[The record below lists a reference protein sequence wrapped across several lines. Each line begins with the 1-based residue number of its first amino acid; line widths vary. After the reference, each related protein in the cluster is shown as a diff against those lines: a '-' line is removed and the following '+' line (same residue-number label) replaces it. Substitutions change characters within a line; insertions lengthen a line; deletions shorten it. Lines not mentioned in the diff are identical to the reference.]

1 MHKEEIADLLEDKH
15 HILLNWLERQADEKW
30 TSGPENKW
38 TTGQHALHLLKSI
51 KPLNDV
57 LSMPRFL
64 FKYTLGTTT
73 AAIRDYETIVST
85 YLEELEAFKKNATK
99 PPKILKVPE
108 IHDKR
113 YILTR
118 LQVESKKLQYKIRRI
133 SDRNLDTLVLP
144 HPILGKM
151 PIREILMWTAYH
163 VEYHTQK
170 LQENYDFP

>member
-1 MHKEEIADLLEDKH
+1 MHKDEIADLLEEKYH
-15 HILLNWLERQADEKW
+15 RLLNWLEEQDNAKW
-30 TSGPENKW
+30 ICGPENKW
-38 TTGQHALHLLKSI
+38 TSGQHALHLLKSV

-73 AAIRDYETIVST
+73 AEIRDYDTVVSR
-85 YLEELEAFKKNATK
+85 YLEQLEEFKKNTTK
-99 PPKILKVPE
+99 PRKKISVPKIQ
-108 IHDKR
+108 DKR

-133 SDRNLDTLVLP
+133 SDLNLDTLVLP
-144 HPILGKM
+144 HPVMGKM

-163 VEYHTQK
+163 AEYHTKQLQK
-170 LQENYDFP
+170 DY

>member
-1 MHKEEIADLLEDKH
+1 MHKDEIANLLEEKYQT
-15 HILLNWLERQADEKW
+15 LLDWLEKQDNEKW
-30 TSGPENKW
+30 TLGPENKW
-38 TTGQHALHLLKSI
+38 TSGQHALHLLKSI

-64 FKYTLGTTT
+64 FKYTLGTTN
-73 AAIRDYETIVST
+73 AEIRDYETIVRS
-85 YLEELEAFKKNATK
+85 YLIRLEEFKSN
-99 PPKILKVPE
+99 PPKNSKKLKVPT

-133 SDRNLDTLVLP
+133 SDRNLNTLVLP
-144 HPILGKM
+144 HPIMGKM

-163 VEYHTQK
+163 AEHHAKQ
-170 LQENYDFP
+170 LQENY

>member
-1 MHKEEIADLLEDKH
+1 MHQDEIADLLEEKYH
-15 HILLNWLERQADEKW
+15 TLLDWLEKQENDKW
-30 TSGPENKW
+30 TLGPENKW

-73 AAIRDYETIVST
+73 AEIRDYETIVSS
-85 YLEELEAFKKNATK
+85 YLEQLEEFKKNSTN
-99 PPKILKVPE
+99 PPKKLKVPTLQ
-108 IHDKR
+108 DKR
-113 YILTR
+113 YLLTR

-144 HPILGKM
+144 HPVMGKM

-163 VEYHTQK
+163 AEHHTKQ
-170 LQENYDFP
+170 LQESY